1 MSKDGIR
8 ELKVAELIRRAM
20 ADVFL
25 KTHLD
30 AKLSENVTITEVRV
44 SPGLGLAKIYVI
56 SSSKFETDKKVK
68 DLNDNK
74 KTIRFYLAK
83 FIKLKYMPDILFLS
97 DNSMEE
103 SMHIDELLSS
113 DSIKKDLM
121 SDE

>member
-25 KTHLD
+25 KTHLN

-44 SPGLGLAKIYVI
+44 SPGLGLAKIYII
-56 SSSKFETDKKVK
+56 SSNKSETDKKVK

>member
-25 KTHLD
+25 KTHLN

-56 SSSKFETDKKVK
+56 SSNKSETDKKVK

>member
-44 SPGLGLAKIYVI
+44 SPGLGLAKIYII
-56 SSSKFETDKKVK
+56 SSNKSETDKKVK

>member
-56 SSSKFETDKKVK
+56 SSNKSETDKKVK

>member
-44 SPGLGLAKIYVI
+44 SPSLGLAKIYVI
-56 SSSKFETDKKVK
+56 SSNKSETDKKVK